1 MPEPAPSHLRF
12 TVNDQ
17 PFTAVPGTL
26 LADFLKARIG
36 DRPGTAVAIDGEVVP
51 RSKWA
56 ATAVPDG
63 ADILLIEATQGG

>member
-1 MPEPAPSHLRF
+1 MPEPDLSPVRF

-17 PFTAVPGTL
+17 PFSAPPGTS
-26 LADFLKARIG
+26 LADFLKTRVG
-36 DRPGTAVAIDGEVVP
+36 DRPGTAVAIDGKVVP

-56 ATAVPDG
+56 ATPVADG